1 MALPQAAK
9 QVQCMYVWI
18 DGSGEN
24 LRAKSRTVNFV
35 PKAPNGKL
43 IHPVIIDHFLTVRSL
58 PEVIKKHKREISQS
72 VRISFYVLREC
83 QVFIK
88 VE

>member
-1 MALPQAAK
+1 MNLSTDGIRFFSFRYMTLPQPAK

-35 PKAPNGKL
+35 PKAPNGK
-43 IHPVIIDHFLTVRSL
+43 S
-58 PEVIKKHKREISQS
+58 
-72 VRISFYVLREC
+72 
-83 QVFIK
+83 
-88 VE
+88 